1 MSDILDA
8 ITAIHSHEE
17 RYEKLE
23 LLYRD
28 DRQKHTILQAIAQT
42 PYRKECQVEISTI
55 EEGAGRGIVSIEFHD
70 DYDKEAG
77 PFIDALI
84 EKLGIDRCE

>member
-1 MSDILDA
+1 MSDILDS

-23 LLYRD
+23 LFYKD
-28 DRQKHTILQAIAQT
+28 ENEKQKILDTVDQLSWR
-42 PYRKECQVEISTI
+42 PECQIEICSV
-55 EEGAGRGIVSIEFHD
+55 EEGDGRGFVSIEFHD

-77 PFIDALI
+77 AFFDTLI
-84 EKLGIDRCE
+84 HRLGIDRCE